1 MASRDNNVIIATEN
15 KPELDFVMVSS
26 SPLIRGTPPRWAAL
40 EYIRGVPMEEDSAGD
55 TVPVVCA
62 APAWAQR
69 EYRDEAQKAAAE

>member
-1 MASRDNNVIIATEN
+1 MASRNNNVIIASEN

-26 SPLIRGTPPRWAAL
+26 PPLIRGTPPRWAAL
-40 EYIRGVPMEEDSAGD
+40 EYVRGVTMADDSRGD

-69 EYRDEAQKAAAE
+69 EYREEAQKAAAK